1 MRVEE
6 TPYTLGMESGIK
18 NEGGMHKRVDNS
30 AYKEAKSSWP
40 DIKRKKEKPKKK
52 KVVHKLPKKG

>member
-18 NEGGMHKRVDNS
+18 NKGGMHKRVDNS

-52 KVVHKLPKKG
+52 R